1 MDLEPARFSRL
12 ILLCTDC
19 EKRDNGP
26 RSLAAKPAMRQLKHL
41 VADGPGKVK
50 LLRTRCMGLCPRKA
64 MAAVVCG
71 EGLAPATAELAKDG
85 DLEALARSAAA
96 GTAR

>member
-1 MDLEPARFSRL
+1 MDLQPARFTRL

-26 RSLAAKPAMRQLKHL
+26 KSLTAKAAMRELKHK
-41 VADGPGKVK
+41 ASEGPGKLK

-71 EGLAPATAELAKDG
+71 DGVPPATAALAKD
-85 DLEALARSAAA
+85 DDVHALALASVPK
-96 GTAR
+96 AR